1 MSESLRVTVED
12 VARMRD
18 QLLFDGPARRTK
30 LSRFWALLALA
41 TVIASAGVVGDSTAT
56 VIGAMIVA
64 PLMTPILGSVLSIAL
79 GDGRNLARSLG
90 LVATGAASVVGIG
103 YLVGLLVPYAVV
115 ASTNSQV
122 AGRIH
127 PRLIDLLAALATGAV
142 GSFALV
148 RSDISDTLPG
158 VAIAIS
164 LVPPLAVAGL
174 TLESGAPHQS
184 AGALLLFLTNVAAI
198 LLSGLVVMAL
208 YRVGRTPGSANVRVV
223 HRRLSVALVVFFTLV
238 IAIPLGAASRSLTD
252 ETRDAASVEKV
263 ATRWAEP
270 AGWHVDQVDPASTRV
285 VVHASGPL
293 PAPKTARLREELVAA
308 GLGRLTVRLELVP
321 EYTVDLSGK

>member
-1 MSESLRVTVED
+1 
-12 VARMRD
+12 
-18 QLLFDGPARRTK
+18 
-30 LSRFWALLALA
+30 
-41 TVIASAGVVGDSTAT
+41 

-90 LVATGAASVVGIG
+90 LVAAGAACVVAIA
-103 YLVGLLVPYAVV
+103 YAVGLLVPYEVV

-122 AGRIH
+122 ASRIH

-184 AGALLLFLTNVAAI
+184 AGAVLLFLTNVAAI
-198 LLSGLVVMAL
+198 LLSGLIVMAL
-208 YRVGRTPGSANVRVV
+208 YRVGRTPGSANARAG
-223 HRRLSVALVVFFTLV
+223 HRRVSVALVVIFTLV
-238 IAIPLGAASRSLTD
+238 IAIPLAAASRSLTD
-252 ETRDAASVEKV
+252 ETRDAAKVEKV
-263 ATRWAEP
+263 AVRWAEP
-270 AGWHVDQVDPASTRV
+270 AGWHVDQVDPSSTRV

-293 PAPKTARLREELVAA
+293 PAPKTSALRAELDAA
-308 GLGRLTVRLELVP
+308 GLRRLAVRVELVP
-321 EYTVDLSGK
+321 EYTVDLNGN